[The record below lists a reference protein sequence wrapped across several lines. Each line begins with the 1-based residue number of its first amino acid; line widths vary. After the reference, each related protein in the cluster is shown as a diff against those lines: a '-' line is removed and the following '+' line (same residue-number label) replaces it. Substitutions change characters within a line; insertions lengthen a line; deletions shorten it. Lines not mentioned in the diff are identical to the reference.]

1 MLILNT
7 LAILYVRCHY
17 ALRNATYPTWSFPL
31 RPPSQRI
38 TTSYYKIDQITNPN
52 AASPTKFTTG
62 FQAPNVGAA
71 ATETWSGPLVV
82 ADGLSAK
89 VFVFPPAG
97 RVDVLVV
104 TDVATPP
111 PPDTLMLTTGGIE

>member
-1 MLILNT
+1 
-7 LAILYVRCHY
+7 
-17 ALRNATYPTWSFPL
+17 
-31 RPPSQRI
+31 
-38 TTSYYKIDQITNPN
+38 
-52 AASPTKFTTG
+52 
-62 FQAPNVGAA
+62 VGAA

-82 ADGLSAK
+82 ADGLRAK

-111 PPDTLMLTTGGIE
+111 PDTLMLTGAGTE

>member
-1 MLILNT
+1 
-7 LAILYVRCHY
+7 
-17 ALRNATYPTWSFPL
+17 
-31 RPPSQRI
+31 
-38 TTSYYKIDQITNPN
+38 
-52 AASPTKFTTG
+52 
-62 FQAPNVGAA
+62 VGAA
-71 ATETWSGPLVV
+71 ATETWTGPLVV

-111 PPDTLMLTTGGIE
+111 PDTLILTTGGIE